1 MSKKAD
7 RLNRIMQI
15 LKMRNGASI
24 RELSSELEVSE
35 MTVRRDLEVLSA
47 SRLVTLIQG
56 VAIYHPANE
65 TEGEAILNKEYN
77 LSAEH
82 LSHRSEKERIG
93 AKAAS
98 LLEPNDVIV
107 IDTGTTTEQ
116 LARFIPEAAA
126 LTALCYNMN
135 ILIELNLK
143 KNTKIICG
151 GGYYHS
157 NTQMFQSPEGIS
169 LISRTCANK
178 AFISAAGISSKM
190 AVTCIDQYEIETK
203 KAAIASSLT
212 KILLADSSKFDK
224 VCPAMFANLTE
235 FDMIITDKGLS
246 EEWLDYIGQMEIELL
261 LV

>member
-82 LSHRSEKERIG
+82 L
-93 AKAAS
+93 
-98 LLEPNDVIV
+98 P
-107 IDTGTTTEQ
+107 TG
-116 LARFIPEAAA
+116 P
-126 LTALCYNMN
+126 
-135 ILIELNLK
+135 K
-143 KNTKIICG
+143 KSG
-151 GGYYHS
+151 S
-157 NTQMFQSPEGIS
+157 AQRPLPSS
-169 LISRTCANK
+169 SRT
-178 AFISAAGISSKM
+178 
-190 AVTCIDQYEIETK
+190 T
-203 KAAIASSLT
+203 
-212 KILLADSSKFDK
+212 
-224 VCPAMFANLTE
+224 
-235 FDMIITDKGLS
+235 
-246 EEWLDYIGQMEIELL
+246 
-261 LV
+261 